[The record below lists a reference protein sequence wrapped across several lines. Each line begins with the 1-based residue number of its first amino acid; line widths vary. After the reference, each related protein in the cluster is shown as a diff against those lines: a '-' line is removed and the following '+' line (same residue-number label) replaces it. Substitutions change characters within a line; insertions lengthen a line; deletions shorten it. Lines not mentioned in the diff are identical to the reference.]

1 MYFDSNLSNAL
12 DRIAERAAD
21 ARRAYTP
28 GALPQHD
35 DVATPAPVS
44 DFTLDPLSAVAPDDA
59 YFIAGN
65 DQGRKVYTR
74 DGVFAVRGGT
84 LVDSGGRPILGARG
98 SGEALAAL
106 CVDPIDE
113 ALGRVRDLTVDR
125 DGTVSYERAS
135 LDPRSGDKATQ
146 RVVIGRIALARFPAG
161 TRLGTHDGSHGSAP
175 DGVSAQVGFAQDGSF
190 GPLAPMHRE
199 RSRIDVVGSLV
210 RLKDAYLA
218 FDALQAAQAAKG
230 HLSKTAMD
238 LLK

>member
-1 MYFDSNLSNAL
+1 MYFDANLTNAL
-12 DRIAERAAD
+12 DRVDERAAD

-35 DVATPAPVS
+35 DVATPAAVS
-44 DFTLDPLSAVAPDDA
+44 DFTLDPLAAVAPDDA
-59 YFIAGN
+59 YFIADDN
-65 DQGRKVYTR
+65 QGRKMYTR
-74 DGVFAVRGGT
+74 DGAFGTRGGM
-84 LVDSGGRPILGARG
+84 LVDSGGRPILGARRPG
-98 SGEALAAL
+98 DALAAL

-113 ALGRVRDLTVDR
+113 ALGRVRDLALDR
-125 DGTVSYERAS
+125 GGTVSYERES
-135 LDPRSGDKATQ
+135 VDPRSGDKATQ
-146 RVVIGRIALARFPAG
+146 RVVIGRVALARFPAG
-161 TRLGTHDGSHGSAP
+161 TRLETHDGSHGIAP

-199 RSRIDVVGSLV
+199 RSRIDVDGSLL